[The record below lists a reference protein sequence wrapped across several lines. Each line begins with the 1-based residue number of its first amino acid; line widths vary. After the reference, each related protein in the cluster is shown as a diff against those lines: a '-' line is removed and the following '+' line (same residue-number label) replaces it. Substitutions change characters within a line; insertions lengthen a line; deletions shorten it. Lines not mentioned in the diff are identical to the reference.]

1 MLEKKLFVGW
11 NKMKAIINARI
22 YDYVNYIEN
31 GYLLYDDKII
41 EVGDMKNFKN
51 ENYELIEDFRGDL
64 LMPTFVCAHSHIYS
78 IFARGLAL
86 PFNPKNF
93 QDILDQMWW
102 KIDAELVNK
111 EIYYSAI
118 AAGSEFLV
126 NGVASVIDHHAS
138 GEISGSLKELRKA
151 FVGPLKM
158 RGIFCFE
165 TSDRYDVKKCLK
177 ENSSFAKKYP
187 GEGLFG
193 MHASM
198 SISDKTLKGIS
209 KAQNGIP
216 VHVHVAESVMD
227 EEDSFGKYNKS
238 IIKRFDDAGI
248 LIPDSLIV
256 HGVHISNDE
265 LELVKKNG
273 CYMVVNTTSNMNNA
287 VGLPNVKSYLE
298 HKIPVMV
305 GNDGLNSNMA
315 TEYMNVLFSGH
326 LKSESPTGLGLDDVR
341 QMIRNSYDYV
351 GRRLGIKLGEF
362 KNGYEADF
370 MRVKYTPF
378 TKLDSTNVLGH
389 IVFGLFPNFKPS
401 DVYTYGK
408 KRVKDYK
415 ITSKSLV
422 NQVLEAREYADNL
435 WAKVKGGK

>member
-1 MLEKKLFVGW
+1 
-11 NKMKAIINARI
+11 MKAIINARI
-22 YDYVNYIEN
+22 YDYVTYIEN
-31 GYLLYDDKII
+31 GYLIYDEKIV

-51 ENYELIEDFRGDL
+51 KGFDKVEDFKGDL

-102 KIDAELVNK
+102 KIDAELVKK
-111 EIYYSAI
+111 ETYYSAI
-118 AAGSEFLV
+118 AAGSEFLL
-126 NGVASVIDHHAS
+126 NGVTSVIDHHAS
-138 GEISGSLKELRKA
+138 GEITGSLKELRKA

-177 ENSSFAKKYP
+177 ENASFAKKYP

-198 SISDKTLKGIS
+198 SISNKTLKGIA
-209 KAQNGIP
+209 KVQNGVP
-216 VHVHVAESVMD
+216 LHVHVAESDMD
-227 EEDSFGKYNKS
+227 EADSEAKYGKS
-238 IIKRFDDAGI
+238 IIERFDEYGI
-248 LIPDSLIV
+248 LIPNSLVV
-256 HGVHISNDE
+256 HGVHLKDE
-265 LELVKKNG
+265 ELDIIAKNK

-287 VGLPNVKSYLE
+287 VGLPYVKNYID

-315 TEYMNVLFSGH
+315 SEYMNVLFSGH
-326 LKSESPTGLGLDDVR
+326 LRANSPVALGVGDV
-341 QMIRNSYDYV
+341 QNMIRTSYKYV
-351 GRRLGIKLGEF
+351 GERLGVKLGEF
-362 KNGYEADF
+362 KKGYESDF
-370 MRVKYTPF
+370 MRVHYVPF
-378 TKLDSTNVLGH
+378 TKMDETNALGH
-389 IVFGLFPNFKPS
+389 IVFGLFPNFKPR

-415 ITSKSLV
+415 IVSKSLV
-422 NQVLEAREYADNL
+422 NQVIESRKYADEL
-435 WAKVKGGK
+435 WTKVKGGK

>member
-1 MLEKKLFVGW
+1 M
-11 NKMKAIINARI
+11 NAIINARI
-22 YDYVNYIEN
+22 YDYMTYIEN
-31 GYLLYDDKII
+31 GYLLYDDKIV

-51 ENYELIEDFRGDL
+51 KGFEKIEDFNGDL

-102 KIDAELVNK
+102 KIDSQLVNK
-111 EIYYSAI
+111 ETYYSAI
-118 AAGSEFLV
+118 CAGSEFLL
-126 NGVASVIDHHAS
+126 NGVTSVIDHHAS
-138 GEISGSLKELRKA
+138 GEIRGSLKELRKA

-165 TSDRYDVKKCLK
+165 TSDRYNVSECLK

-198 SISDKTLKGIS
+198 SISNKTLKGIA
-209 KAQNGIP
+209 KVQNNVP
-216 VHVHVAESVMD
+216 LHVHVAESEMD
-227 EEDSFGKYNKS
+227 EEDSFEKYDES
-238 IIKRFDDAGI
+238 IIERFDEYGI
-248 LIPDSLIV
+248 LVPNSLIV
-256 HGVHISNDE
+256 HGVHISDE
-265 LELVKKNG
+265 ELDILKKRG
-273 CYMVVNTTSNMNNA
+273 CYMVVNATSNMNNA
-287 VGLPNVKSYLE
+287 VGLPNVKNYLD
-298 HKIPVMV
+298 HGIPVMV

-315 TEYMNVLFSGH
+315 SEYMNVLFSGH
-326 LKSESPTGLGLDDVR
+326 LRSESPLGLGLNDVKD
-341 QMIRNSYDYV
+341 MIRNSYKYV
-351 GRRLGIKLGEF
+351 GDRLGIKLGEL

-378 TKLDSTNVLGH
+378 TKMDESNVLGH
-389 IVFGLFPNFKPS
+389 IVYGLFPNFKPS

-415 ITSKSLV
+415 IISKSLV
-422 NQVLEAREYADNL
+422 NQVIEAREQSANL
-435 WAKVKGGK
+435 WAKVKGEK

>member
-1 MLEKKLFVGW
+1 M
-11 NKMKAIINARI
+11 NAIINARI
-22 YDYVNYIEN
+22 YDYVIYVEN
-31 GYLLYDDKII
+31 GYLLYDDKIV

-51 ENYELIEDFRGDL
+51 KGYDKVEDFKGDL

-102 KIDAELVNK
+102 KLDAQLDNK
-111 EIYYSAI
+111 ETYYSGI
-118 AAGSEFLV
+118 VAGQEFLL
-126 NGVASVIDHHAS
+126 NGVTTVIDHHAS
-138 GEISGSLKELRKA
+138 GEIIGSLNSLRKA

-177 ENSSFAKKYP
+177 ENVSFAKKHP
-187 GEGLFG
+187 GEALFG

-198 SISDKTLKGIS
+198 SISNKTLKGIA
-209 KAQNGIP
+209 KVQNTLP
-216 VHVHVAESVMD
+216 VHVHVAESKMD
-227 EEDSFGKYNKS
+227 VDDSLEKYGKT
-238 IIKRFDDAGI
+238 IIERFDEAGI
-248 LIPDSLIV
+248 LLSDSLIV
-256 HGVHISNDE
+256 HGVSLSDKE
-265 LELVKKNG
+265 LDILAKRK

-287 VGLPNVKSYLE
+287 VGLPFVKNYLD
-298 HKIPVMV
+298 HGVPVMV
-305 GNDGLNSNMA
+305 GNDGLNLNMA
-315 TEYMNVLFSGH
+315 SEYMNVMFSAH
-326 LKSESPTGLGLDDVR
+326 LRAESPTALGVGEVG
-341 QMIRNSYDYV
+341 QMIRNAYEYA
-351 GRRLGIKLGEF
+351 GRRLGLKLGQF
-362 KNGYEADF
+362 KSGFEADF

-378 TKLDSTNVLGH
+378 TKMDETNALGH

-415 ITSKSLV
+415 IVGKSLQ
-422 NQVLEAREYADNL
+422 NQVIEARKYSLEL
-435 WAKVKGGK
+435 WTKVKGGK

>member
-1 MLEKKLFVGW
+1 
-11 NKMKAIINARI
+11 MKAIINARI

-31 GYLLYDDKII
+31 GYLLYDEKIV

-51 ENYELIEDFRGDL
+51 KGYDKVEDFKGDL

-86 PFNPKNF
+86 PFNPHNF
-93 QDILDQMWW
+93 QEILDQMWW
-102 KIDAELVNK
+102 KLDAQLDNK
-111 EIYYSAI
+111 ETYYSGI
-118 AAGSEFLV
+118 AAGSEFLL
-126 NGVASVIDHHAS
+126 NGVTSVIDHHAS
-138 GEISGSLKELRKA
+138 GEIIGSLNSLRKA

-165 TSDRYDVKKCLK
+165 TSDRYDIKKCLK
-177 ENSSFAKKYP
+177 ENVSFAKKHP

-198 SISDKTLKGIS
+198 SISDKTLKGI
-209 KAQNGIP
+209 KKVQGNLP
-216 VHVHVAESVMD
+216 VHVHVAESKMD
-227 EEDSFGKYNKS
+227 VEDSLEKYGKT
-238 IIKRFDDAGI
+238 IIERFDEAGI
-248 LIPDSLIV
+248 LLPDSLIV
-256 HGVHISNDE
+256 HGVSLSNPE
-265 LELVKKNG
+265 LDIIAKRG

-287 VGLPNVKSYLE
+287 VGLPFVKNYLD
-298 HKIPVMV
+298 HGIKVMV

-315 TEYMNVLFSGH
+315 SEYMNVMFSAH
-326 LKSESPTGLGLDDVR
+326 LRADSPTALGVGEVKT
-341 QMIRNSYDYV
+341 MIRNAYDYV
-351 GRRLGIKLGEF
+351 GRRLGVKLGEF

-378 TKLDSTNVLGH
+378 TKMDESNALGH

-415 ITSKSLV
+415 IASKSLQ
-422 NQVLEAREYADNL
+422 NQVIEARKYADEL
-435 WAKVKGGK
+435 WTKVKGGK

>member
-1 MLEKKLFVGW
+1 M
-11 NKMKAIINARI
+11 NAIINARI
-22 YDYVNYIEN
+22 YDYVTYIEN
-31 GYLLYDDKII
+31 GYLVYDDKIV

-51 ENYELIEDFRGDL
+51 KGYDKVEDFGGDL

-78 IFARGLAL
+78 IFARGLIL

-102 KIDAELVNK
+102 KLDAKLVNK
-111 EIYYSAI
+111 ETYYSAI
-118 AAGSEFLV
+118 CAGEEFLL
-126 NGVASVIDHHAS
+126 NGVTSVIDHHAS
-138 GEISGSLKELRKA
+138 GEILGSLKELRKA

-165 TSDRYDVKKCLK
+165 TSDRYDVKACLK
-177 ENSSFAKKYP
+177 ENSSFARKYP

-198 SISDKTLKGIS
+198 SISDKTLKSIA
-209 KAQNGIP
+209 KVQNGVP
-216 VHVHVAESVMD
+216 VHVHVSESEMD
-227 EEDSFGKYNKS
+227 EEDSYAKYGKS
-238 IIKRFDDAGI
+238 IIERFDEAGI
-248 LIPDSLIV
+248 LIPNSLIV
-256 HGVHISNDE
+256 HGVHLKDE
-265 LELVKKNG
+265 ELDIIAKNK

-287 VGLPNVKSYLE
+287 VGLPYVKNYID
-298 HKIPVMV
+298 HNIPVMV

-315 TEYMNVLFSGH
+315 SEYMNVLFSGH
-326 LKSESPTGLGLDDVR
+326 VRAGSPTALGVGDI
-341 QMIRNSYDYV
+341 QKMIRNSYKYV
-351 GRRLGIKLGEF
+351 GDRLGVKLGEF
-362 KNGYEADF
+362 KSGYEADF
-370 MRVKYTPF
+370 MRVQYTPF
-378 TKLDSTNVLGH
+378 TKMDETNALGH

-408 KRVKDYK
+408 KRVKNYK

-422 NQVLEAREYADNL
+422 NQVIEARQYADNL

>member
-1 MLEKKLFVGW
+1 M
-11 NKMKAIINARI
+11 NAIINARI
-22 YDYVNYIEN
+22 YDHVNYIES
-31 GYLLYDDKII
+31 GYLIYDDKIV

-51 ENYELIEDFRGDL
+51 KGFDKVEDFGGDL

-102 KIDAELVNK
+102 KLDAELVNK
-111 EIYYSAI
+111 ETYYSAI
-118 AAGSEFLV
+118 AAGSEFLL
-126 NGVASVIDHHAS
+126 NGVTSVIDHHAS
-138 GEISGSLKELRKA
+138 GEIIGSLKELRKA

-165 TSDRYDVKKCLK
+165 TSDRYNVKDCLK

-198 SISDKTLKGIS
+198 SLSDKTLKGIA
-209 KAQNGIP
+209 KVQNGVP
-216 VHVHVAESVMD
+216 LHVHVAESEMD
-227 EEDSFGKYNKS
+227 EEDSLNKYGRT
-238 IIKRFDDAGI
+238 IIERFDDAGI
-248 LIPDSLIV
+248 LIPGSLVV
-256 HGVHISNDE
+256 HGVHISDKE
-265 LELVKKNG
+265 LDIISKNK

-287 VGLPNVKSYLE
+287 VGLPYVKNYLE
-298 HKIPVMV
+298 HNIPVMV

-315 TEYMNVLFSGH
+315 SEYMNVLFSGH
-326 LKSESPTGLGLDDVR
+326 LRSSSPTGLGLGDV
-341 QMIRNSYDYV
+341 QKMIRNSYDYV
-351 GRRLGIKLGEF
+351 GARLGVKLGEF
-362 KNGYEADF
+362 KKGYEADF

-378 TKLDSTNVLGH
+378 TKMDETNALGH

-401 DVYTYGK
+401 DVYTYGQ
-408 KRVKDYK
+408 KRVKNYK
-415 ITSKSLV
+415 ITSKSLEK
-422 NQVLEAREYADNL
+422 QVIASREYADNL
-435 WAKVKGGK
+435 WTKVKGGK

>member
-1 MLEKKLFVGW
+1 
-11 NKMKAIINARI
+11 MKAIINARI

-31 GYLLYDDKII
+31 GYLLYDEKIV

-51 ENYELIEDFRGDL
+51 KGYDKVEDFKGDL

-86 PFNPKNF
+86 PFNPRNF
-93 QDILDQMWW
+93 QEILDQMWW
-102 KIDAELVNK
+102 KLDAELDNK
-111 EIYYSAI
+111 ETYYSGI
-118 AAGSEFLV
+118 VAGSEFLL
-126 NGVASVIDHHAS
+126 NGVTSVIDHHAS
-138 GEISGSLKELRKA
+138 GEIIGSLNSLRKA
-151 FVGPLKM
+151 FIGPLKM

-177 ENSSFAKKYP
+177 ENVSFAKKHP

-198 SISDKTLKGIS
+198 SISDKTLKGI
-209 KAQNGIP
+209 KKVQGNLP
-216 VHVHVAESVMD
+216 VHVHVAESKMD
-227 EEDSFGKYNKS
+227 VEDSLEKYGKT
-238 IIKRFDDAGI
+238 IIERFDEAGI

-256 HGVHISNDE
+256 HGVSLSDPE
-265 LELVKKNG
+265 LDIIAKRG

-287 VGLPNVKSYLE
+287 VGLPFVKNYLDHNVK
-298 HKIPVMV
+298 VMV

-315 TEYMNVLFSGH
+315 SEYMNVMFSAH
-326 LKSESPTGLGLDDVR
+326 LRADSPTALGVGEVKT
-341 QMIRNSYDYV
+341 MIRNAYDYV
-351 GRRLGIKLGEF
+351 GRRLGVKLGEF
-362 KNGYEADF
+362 KSGYEADF

-378 TKLDSTNVLGH
+378 TKMDESNALGH
-389 IVFGLFPNFKPS
+389 IIFGLFPNFKPS

-415 ITSKSLV
+415 IVCKSLV
-422 NQVLEAREYADNL
+422 NQVIEARKYADEL
-435 WAKVKGGK
+435 WTKVKGGK

>member
-1 MLEKKLFVGW
+1 M
-11 NKMKAIINARI
+11 NAIINARI
-22 YDYVNYIEN
+22 YDYVTYIEN
-31 GYLLYDDKII
+31 GYLLYDDKIV

-51 ENYELIEDFRGDL
+51 KGFDKVEDFKGDL
-64 LMPTFVCAHSHIYS
+64 LIPTFVCAHSHIYS

-102 KIDAELVNK
+102 KIDAQLDNK
-111 EIYYSAI
+111 ETYYSGI
-118 AAGSEFLV
+118 VAGQEFLL
-126 NGVASVIDHHAS
+126 NGVTTVIDHHAS
-138 GEISGSLKELRKA
+138 GGITGSLSALRKA

-165 TSDRYDVKKCLK
+165 TSDRYDFKKCLK
-177 ENSSFAKKYP
+177 ENVSFAKKHP

-193 MHASM
+193 RHASM
-198 SISDKTLKGIS
+198 SISNKTLKGIA
-209 KAQNGIP
+209 KVQNGLP
-216 VHVHVAESVMD
+216 VHVHVAESKMD
-227 EEDSFGKYNKS
+227 VEDSLEKYGKT
-238 IIKRFDDAGI
+238 IIERFDEAGI

-256 HGVHISNDE
+256 HGVALSDPE
-265 LELVKKNG
+265 LDIIAKRK

-287 VGLPNVKSYLE
+287 VGLPYVKNYLD
-298 HKIPVMV
+298 HGIKVMV

-315 TEYMNVLFSGH
+315 SEYMNVMFSAH
-326 LKSESPTGLGLDDVR
+326 LRADSPIALGVGEVQ
-341 QMIRNSYDYV
+341 QMIKNAYEYA
-351 GRRLGIKLGEF
+351 GRRLGVKLGEF
-362 KNGYEADF
+362 KSGYEADF

-378 TKLDSTNVLGH
+378 TKMDETNALGH

-415 ITSKSLV
+415 IVGKSLQ
-422 NQVLEAREYADNL
+422 NQVIEARKYSEEL
-435 WAKVKGGK
+435 WTKVKGGK

>member
-1 MLEKKLFVGW
+1 M
-11 NKMKAIINARI
+11 NAIINARI
-22 YDYVNYIEN
+22 YDYVTYIEN
-31 GYLLYDDKII
+31 GYLVYDDKIV

-51 ENYELIEDFRGDL
+51 KGYDRVEDFGGDL

-78 IFARGLAL
+78 IFARGLIL

-102 KIDAELVNK
+102 KLDAELVNK
-111 EIYYSAI
+111 ETYYSAI
-118 AAGSEFLV
+118 CAGEEFLL
-126 NGVASVIDHHAS
+126 NGVTSVIDHHAS
-138 GEISGSLKELRKA
+138 GEIIGSLKELRKA

-165 TSDRYDVKKCLK
+165 TSDRYDVKACLK

-198 SISDKTLKGIS
+198 SISDKTLKSIA
-209 KAQNGIP
+209 KVQNGVP
-216 VHVHVAESVMD
+216 VHVHVSESEMD
-227 EEDSFGKYNKS
+227 EEDSYAKYGKS
-238 IIKRFDDAGI
+238 IIERFDEAGI
-248 LIPDSLIV
+248 LIPNSLIV
-256 HGVHISNDE
+256 HGVHLKDE
-265 LELVKKNG
+265 ELDIIAKNK

-287 VGLPNVKSYLE
+287 VGLPYVKNYID
-298 HKIPVMV
+298 HNIPVMV

-315 TEYMNVLFSGH
+315 SEYMNVLFSGH
-326 LKSESPTGLGLDDVR
+326 VRAGSPTALGVGDI
-341 QMIRNSYDYV
+341 QKMIRNSYKYV
-351 GRRLGIKLGEF
+351 GDRLGVKLGEF
-362 KNGYEADF
+362 KSGYEADF
-370 MRVKYTPF
+370 MRVQYTPF
-378 TKLDSTNVLGH
+378 TKMDETNALGH

-408 KRVKDYK
+408 KRVKNYK

-422 NQVLEAREYADNL
+422 NQVIEARQYADNL

>member
-1 MLEKKLFVGW
+1 M
-11 NKMKAIINARI
+11 NAIINARI
-22 YDYVNYIEN
+22 YDYVTYIEN
-31 GYLLYDDKII
+31 GYLVYDDKIV

-51 ENYELIEDFRGDL
+51 KGYDRVEDFGGDL

-78 IFARGLAL
+78 IFARGLIL

-102 KIDAELVNK
+102 KLDAQLVNK
-111 EIYYSAI
+111 ETYYSAI
-118 AAGSEFLV
+118 CAGEEFLL
-126 NGVASVIDHHAS
+126 NGVTSVIDHHAS
-138 GEISGSLKELRKA
+138 GEILGSLKELRKA

-165 TSDRYDVKKCLK
+165 TSDRYDVKACLK
-177 ENSSFAKKYP
+177 ENSSFASKYP

-198 SISDKTLKGIS
+198 SISDKTLKSIA
-209 KAQNGIP
+209 KVQNGVP
-216 VHVHVAESVMD
+216 VHVHVSESEMD
-227 EEDSFGKYNKS
+227 EEDSYAKYGKS
-238 IIKRFDDAGI
+238 IIERFDEAGI
-248 LIPDSLIV
+248 LIPNSLIV
-256 HGVHISNDE
+256 HGVHLKDE
-265 LELVKKNG
+265 ELDIIAKNK

-287 VGLPNVKSYLE
+287 VGLPYVKNYID
-298 HKIPVMV
+298 HNIPVMV

-315 TEYMNVLFSGH
+315 SEYMNVLFSGH
-326 LKSESPTGLGLDDVR
+326 VRAGSPIVLGVGDV
-341 QMIRNSYDYV
+341 QKMIRNSYKYV
-351 GRRLGIKLGEF
+351 GDRLGVKLGEF
-362 KNGYEADF
+362 KSGYEADF
-370 MRVKYTPF
+370 MRVQYTPF
-378 TKLDSTNVLGH
+378 TKMDETNALGH

-408 KRVKDYK
+408 KRVKNYK

-422 NQVLEAREYADNL
+422 NQVIEARQYADNL